1 MTKRLA
7 VLGSPISHSKS
18 PAINRAAFEYLGVD
32 ATYEKFELAHGLASW
47 IEQSGVQWDLLAV
60 TMPLKLE
67 ALALSTS
74 LDGASQNTRSTNCLI
89 RVGEGY
95 LGYNTD
101 PMGLQM
107 ACSHLRPET
116 VAVLGTG
123 ATARSALYAFRNT
136 ERLLWGRNEQSALS
150 LAEEFGARSTNF
162 ERAIEA
168 DLVISTLP
176 IGVLPGLLDSKQGK
190 SLLDVA
196 YANGK
201 LSGFEETISGVE
213 MLIWQAIGQL
223 RYFLNGGKAFEDEP
237 KLHELMLRAAS
248 MGE

>member
-1 MTKRLA
+1 
-7 VLGSPISHSKS
+7 
-18 PAINRAAFEYLGVD
+18 
-32 ATYEKFELAHGLASW
+32 
-47 IEQSGVQWDLLAV
+47 
-60 TMPLKLE
+60 
-67 ALALSTS
+67 
-74 LDGASQNTRSTNCLI
+74 
-89 RVGEGY
+89 
-95 LGYNTD
+95 
-101 PMGLQM
+101 MGLQM

-136 ERLLWGRNEQSALS
+136 ERLLWGRNEQSASS
-150 LAEEFGARSTNF
+150 LAAEFEARSTKF
-162 ERAIEA
+162 EDAIEA

-176 IGVLPGLLDSKQGK
+176 IGVLPGLLEGK
-190 SLLDVA
+190 RGRSLLDVA

-223 RYFLNGGKAFEDEP
+223 RYFLNDGKPFEDEP